1 MSAKWKLIG
10 VRVFI
15 RQLRRVIDESERLL
29 LIVERF
35 LIINYVSQFRSI
47 CVLCARAPKLYLYI
61 ELKIILYQS
70 ECAAKL
76 GVFKYGIWNTSKAP
90 YI

>member
-47 CVLCARAPKLYLYI
+47 CVYFVHARRSYTYI
-61 ELKIILYQS
+61 
-70 ECAAKL
+70 
-76 GVFKYGIWNTSKAP
+76 
-90 YI
+90 